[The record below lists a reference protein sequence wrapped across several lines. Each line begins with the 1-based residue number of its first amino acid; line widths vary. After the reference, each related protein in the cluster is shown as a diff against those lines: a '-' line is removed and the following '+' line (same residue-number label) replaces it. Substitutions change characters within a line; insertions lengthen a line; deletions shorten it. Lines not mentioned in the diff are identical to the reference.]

1 MENQHRSGGSSIGS
15 VSANNGGTDAATAMT
30 LIPDDVGRERASN
43 RKSKSRT
50 GMQHRICPT
59 VDLIMTKLRFIKDK
73 DQLIRVGVKI
83 ARGCGIIDP
92 EQKVRF
98 AYMHGKFIR
107 ERFRSK
113 RTNGTA
119 SARRNFH
126 GEN

>member
-15 VSANNGGTDAATAMT
+15 VSANNGGTVVATAMT

-43 RKSKSRT
+43 RKSRSRT
-50 GMQHRICPT
+50 GMQARISPV

-73 DQLIRVGVKI
+73 EQLIKVGVKI
-83 ARGCGIIDP
+83 ARGCGVTDP

-98 AYMHGKFIR
+98 PYMHGKFIR

-113 RTNGTA
+113 RANGTA
-119 SARRNFH
+119 
-126 GEN
+126 